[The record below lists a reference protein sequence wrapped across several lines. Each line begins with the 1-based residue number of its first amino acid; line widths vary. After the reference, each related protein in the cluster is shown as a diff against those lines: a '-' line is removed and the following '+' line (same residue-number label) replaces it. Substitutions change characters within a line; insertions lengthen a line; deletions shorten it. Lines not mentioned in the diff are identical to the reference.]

1 MIVGRER
8 EFDQLAAHT
17 DHVRA
22 GLARLVVVTG
32 AAGTGRTVVLDT
44 LRRRLAADFT
54 VLRAACRPSSATRH
68 RGTVHA
74 LLAPLGHHPGPAD
87 AGDDT
92 HEALHAPYRRVSQ
105 LMRHRPLALVID
117 DAQWCDA
124 ASLRWLDFLLR
135 RTTRGPLLVVLGWH
149 DAVRAPA
156 DPVLT
161 RLLRGPGAAGLPLP
175 PLTEPAVA
183 ELVREAF
190 DGPGTPSFVRR
201 CHDLTGGNPALL
213 RRLLDELHTAGITP
227 DDRDAHRVTE
237 LGAEVRRRSALI
249 RLDTLPD
256 HVRVVARALAV
267 LEDPGPGATPG
278 IGLVAALAGVPEHVA
293 SHAMTALARA
303 GLVTGGRF
311 THTTGRLAVL
321 TAHPADELPRLR
333 DRAAR
338 LLNDAGRPAEEVAL
352 RLLERNGPLE
362 PWMTGVFREA
372 ADAARR
378 RGAPEDAASYLARV
392 LAAGGPLT
400 PPVQL
405 RIELARPL
413 AQVDPAA
420 ALAHLAPAL
429 AGTTGARDR
438 ASLAVQVGLTAVS
451 AQRAPEGT
459 RVLADARAEL
469 IAAVGDNPGPT
480 DRELRA
486 QVEST
491 LLLTG
496 IQEAS
501 TLAETRALA
510 RSIPAPP
517 GRTPGE
523 RQLLGVLAALDAGG
537 GTDLPRSLDLAER
550 AVRVPEGTG
559 DWALVSATFAL
570 HLADE
575 LPTALTVLDRLTDPA
590 RRRTHSGTLS
600 VALANRAHVLF
611 AAGRVRD
618 AVADARDA
626 AEAAAR
632 NPRRTRA
639 AWPNTMLAV
648 TLVAHGD
655 LPGAERALL
664 LARRPGADRVV
675 WNHPYHLLARGRA
688 RWQSGDTE
696 GALHHLRRCGDHL
709 DRTGITNPLFATWWV
724 DATAI
729 LVELGRRT
737 EAGELAHRQ
746 HERALRWGAPRAI
759 GLGLTALG
767 LAESGRR
774 AVALLSD
781 AVDLLATSPARL
793 CLANA
798 RFRLGEALLRVGR
811 NRQAREHLRAAL
823 DLSTQCGSQ
832 ALFLAA
838 SRRHAAAGGRRRSTG
853 PAAVDL
859 LTGAERRVAALA
871 SAGHTNR
878 EIADAL
884 FVTVR
889 TVEVHLTNT
898 YRKLDVPGRAALRA
912 VLPEPDPTGQH
923 R

>member
-8 EFDQLAAHT
+8 EFDQLTAHAN
-17 DHVRA
+17 HVRA
-22 GLARLVVVTG
+22 GTARLVLVTG
-32 AAGTGRTVVLDT
+32 AAGTGRTSVLDA

-54 VLRAACRPSSATRH
+54 VLRVRCQPSSTTRPG
-68 RGTVHA
+68 GTVRA
-74 LLAPLGHHPGPAD
+74 LLAPLGHHAAPAD
-87 AGDDT
+87 PGTDT
-92 HEALHAPYRRVSQ
+92 HEALHAPYRRVSEVV
-105 LMRHRPLALVID
+105 RRRPLALLID

-124 ASLRWLDFLLR
+124 TSLRWLDFLVR
-135 RTTRGPLLVVLGWH
+135 RTSRRPLLVVLGWH
-149 DAVRAPA
+149 DAVRPPA
-156 DPVLT
+156 DPVLG
-161 RLLRGPGAAGLPLP
+161 RLLRGPDTAAVPLAPLP
-175 PLTEPAVA
+175 EPVVA
-183 ELVREAF
+183 ELVRETF
-190 DGPGTPSFVRR
+190 DGHPTPGFVRR
-201 CHDLTGGNPALL
+201 CHDLTAGNPALL
-213 RRLLDELHTAGITP
+213 RRLLDELRAAGITP
-227 DDRDAHRVTE
+227 DDRNTHRVAALE
-237 LGAEVRRRSALI
+237 AEVSRRSARI
-249 RLDTLPD
+249 RLDALPD
-256 HVRVVARALAV
+256 HVRAVATALAV
-267 LEDPGPGATPG
+267 LEDSDPGTAPATL
-278 IGLVAALAGVPEHVA
+278 LVAALAGVPEHLTR
-293 SHAMTALARA
+293 HALTALGET
-303 GLVTGGRF
+303 GLVTAGRF
-311 THTTGRLAVL
+311 ARTTERAAVL
-321 TAHPADELPRLR
+321 TAHPTAAPRRLR

-352 RLLERNGPLE
+352 QLLERNGPLE

-372 ADAARR
+372 ARAARR
-378 RGAPEDAASYLARV
+378 RGAPEDAARYLARV
-392 LAAGGPLT
+392 LADGGQLA

-405 RIELARPL
+405 RIELASPL

-451 AQRAPEGT
+451 AQRAPEGM

-469 IAAVGDNPGPT
+469 IAALGDNPGPT
-480 DRELRA
+480 DRELLA
-486 QVEST
+486 QVESA

-501 TLAETRALA
+501 TLEETRALA
-510 RSIPAPP
+510 RGIPVPP

-537 GTDLPRSLDLAER
+537 GTDLARSLDLATR

-590 RRRTHSGTLS
+590 RRRTHAGTLS

-611 AAGRVRD
+611 AAGRIRE

-688 RWQSGDTE
+688 RWLSGDTG
-696 GALHHLRRCGDHL
+696 GALDHLRRCGDLL
-709 DRTGITNPLFATWWV
+709 DQAGITNPLFATWWV

-729 LVELGRRT
+729 LVELGRRA
-737 EAGELAHRQ
+737 EAADLADRQ
-746 HERALRWGAPRAI
+746 HERALRWGAPRAV
-759 GLGLTALG
+759 G
-767 LAESGRR
+767 LALVARGLVEPGRR

-781 AVDLLATSPARL
+781 AVDLLAASPGRL

-798 RFRLGEALLRVGR
+798 RFRLGEALLRTGR
-811 NRQAREHLRAAL
+811 NRQAREHLRAAS
-823 DLSTQCGSQ
+823 DLATQCGSQ

-838 SRRHAAAGGRRRSTG
+838 GRRHTAAGGRRRS
-853 PAAVDL
+853 
-859 LTGAERRVAALA
+859 
-871 SAGHTNR
+871 
-878 EIADAL
+878 
-884 FVTVR
+884 
-889 TVEVHLTNT
+889 
-898 YRKLDVPGRAALRA
+898 
-912 VLPEPDPTGQH
+912 
-923 R
+923 